1 MCLGISILVGP
12 FEQSSHWFDTSHI
25 VTLELGSRLV
35 SYTSI
40 CGCGPN
46 AAVLHYGH
54 AGEPN
59 ARQIGEEDNC
69 LFDMGAEYQW

>member
-1 MCLGISILVGP
+1 MLQPCFGGAEKA
-12 FEQSSHWFDTSHI
+12 FWFT
-25 VTLELGSRLV
+25 GSRLV

-46 AAVLHYGH
+46 AAILHYGH
-54 AGEPN
+54 VGEPN
-59 ARQIGEEDNC
+59 ARLIGEADNC